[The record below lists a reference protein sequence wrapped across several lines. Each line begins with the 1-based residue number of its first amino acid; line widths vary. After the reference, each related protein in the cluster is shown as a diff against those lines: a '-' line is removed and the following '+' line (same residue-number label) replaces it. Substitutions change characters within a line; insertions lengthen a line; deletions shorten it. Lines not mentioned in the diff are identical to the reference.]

1 MILQLIPP
9 IGRLRIS
16 SQAAPRLVRPIA
28 WGGGL
33 GTHGKVAFTFYF
45 PPARWGLWGS
55 LDFIRAACSPLL
67 PPPASDSARSQWA
80 SCRIINCAMQDVRL
94 RMSDRM
100 SDRMPEHMWCDNLMW
115 CFYHGSALLV
125 CFKSIAC
132 FFFKTIAYCFFCEMV
147 DLYEDWQ
154 TICQNRC
161 LEMPWW
167 RSLEVKWADMQN
179 VQITKVPCFF
189 FSACSVRKCSPR
201 LKLHQLNRLSIR
213 IIRC

>member
-1 MILQLIPP
+1 
-9 IGRLRIS
+9 
-16 SQAAPRLVRPIA
+16 
-28 WGGGL
+28 
-33 GTHGKVAFTFYF
+33 
-45 PPARWGLWGS
+45 
-55 LDFIRAACSPLL
+55 
-67 PPPASDSARSQWA
+67 
-80 SCRIINCAMQDVRL
+80 
-94 RMSDRM
+94 MSDRM

-189 FSACSVRKCSPR
+189 FGLLGSKMQPPAEAAPVEQTVNSYYPLLNYHASAPSVRADFFVN
-201 LKLHQLNRLSIR
+201 HYFLSIF
-213 IIRC
+213 INSY